1 MVTNHAV
8 PAASRG
14 AARRHRVES
23 GRPHAVKV
31 RFTDDEYAALV
42 GRAAAARVSIQRFLV
57 EGALAP
63 RRQVVVPAALNAE
76 LAGLHRLVA
85 NLANNI
91 NQIARKLNAGGR
103 PDASVT
109 AATDAVARTMSR
121 LDAAVAWLGEPPRQ
135 AAQREP
141 PASGHPAAQSARSS
155 PPRLAAL
162 HHRSGP

>member
-14 AARRHRVES
+14 AARRHRVEG

-31 RFTDDEYAALV
+31 RFTDDEYAALSA
-42 GRAAAARVSIQRFLV
+42 RAAASRVSIQRFLV
-57 EGALAP
+57 EGALTP

-109 AATDAVARTMSR
+109 AATNAVARAMTR
-121 LDAAVAWLGEPPRQ
+121 LDTALAWLGEPPRQ
-135 AAQREP
+135 APHREP
-141 PASGHPAAQSARSS
+141 PASGQPGSQSARGS
-155 PPRLAAL
+155 PPRLAAS